1 MVQRRALSEQAGRE
15 NEILPGLTGLPGGMR
30 RTVMAAALAI
40 RVDPANPN
48 HHLWDNNGTWFVH
61 YTVYPTPVTAE
72 RVRCS
77 LGTRDLVTARRK
89 RDDLFRQLNQGVA
102 A

>member
-1 MVQRRALSEQAGRE
+1 MTQGIAAG
-15 NEILPGLTGLPGGMR
+15 
-30 RTVMAAALAI
+30 I
-40 RVDPANPN
+40 RINPHNPN

-72 RVRCS
+72 RIRRS
-77 LGTRDLVTARRK
+77 LGTRCLEEARRR
-89 RDDLFRQLNQGVA
+89 RDELFAQLRGREA